1 MRYLKNFLMLCFV
14 LATGST
20 LGLAQDSRCPLPL
33 SRTAGAHAAK
43 VPPDLAKQ
51 VLGRAF
57 RWMETPADEQ
67 KEIIQ
72 KAENSKEGIS
82 VLFCAEAIQLNRT
95 GKPDLFVYGA
105 AVEGNAF
112 CTAQNCPVW
121 VYRRT
126 GGGYELLLED
136 VMVGEYEPQYRN
148 AVMLR
153 TSTNG
158 YRDIRIDQY
167 DSVSKTDI
175 RILKFDGRRYRARVC
190 ITETCLKKGK
200 RCKYT
205 RHKCESYPDRTSRS
219 EPPPPLPIVTFL
231 DGYPRVGVSLIREGS
246 VWTINRVKDVP

>member
-1 MRYLKNFLMLCFV
+1 MRYLKNFLMLSFV

-33 SRTAGAHAAK
+33 SRTAGAHAAN

-67 KEIIQ
+67 KRIIQ

-82 VLFCAEAIQLNRT
+82 GLFCAETVQLNRA
-95 GKPDLFVYGA
+95 GKPDLFIYDA
-105 AVEGNAF
+105 AVEDAF

-126 GGGYELLLED
+126 GSGYELLLED
-136 VMVGEYEPQYRN
+136 VMVGEYEPEYRN
-148 AVMLR
+148 IVILR

-167 DSVSKTDI
+167 DSVWKTDI

-190 ITETCLKKGK
+190 ITKTCLKEGK
-200 RCKYT
+200 RCKDA
-205 RHKCESYPDRTSRS
+205 RHKCESFPNRPSR
-219 EPPPPLPIVTFL
+219 
-231 DGYPRVGVSLIREGS
+231 
-246 VWTINRVKDVP
+246 